1 MLIFE
6 YICIKHFGRRML
18 FTHKTE
24 RREIYWISARAA
36 PIYSQSI
43 APPPLKIRKC
53 QKILLASSFFQRR
66 KAFFPQE
73 CDITV
78 LTKVASFS
86 SIYLGWYSKISF
98 NLSQSRNRSKK
109 NWGLVLHVP
118 RFCFTGLHFQFA
130 TMTSQKTTETENI
143 YIDIENICNK
153 KEGFPKY
160 W

>member
-43 APPPLKIRKC
+43 TPPPLKIRKC
-53 QKILLASSFFQRR
+53 QKILLASSLFHRR

-78 LTKVASFS
+78 LTKVASFQAFIRADIERFLL
-86 SIYLGWYSKISF
+86 IYLNLEIDQKKLGAGIACSKILLHRF
-98 NLSQSRNRSKK
+98 AFPIQTWPGRQHDFTKDYW
-109 NWGLVLHVP
+109 NW
-118 RFCFTGLHFQFA
+118 
-130 TMTSQKTTETENI
+130 
-143 YIDIENICNK
+143 
-153 KEGFPKY
+153 KY
-160 W
+160 WYRYWKYMQ

>member
-53 QKILLASSFFQRR
+53 QKILLASSLFHRR

-86 SIYLGWYSKISF
+86 SIYLGWYCKISF

-109 NWGLVLHVP
+109 LGAGIACSKILLHRFAFPIQTWPGRQHDFTKDYWNW
-118 RFCFTGLHFQFA
+118 
-130 TMTSQKTTETENI
+130 
-143 YIDIENICNK
+143 
-153 KEGFPKY
+153 KY
-160 W
+160 WYRYWKYMQ